1 MGGGNK
7 LREVF
12 FLNAVDQG
20 EGLEDGAK
28 CQVTLK
34 GASGPAASVG
44 VDVFRPR
51 GETGWG
57 E

>member
-1 MGGGNK
+1 M
-7 LREVF
+7 
-12 FLNAVDQG
+12 NAMDQG